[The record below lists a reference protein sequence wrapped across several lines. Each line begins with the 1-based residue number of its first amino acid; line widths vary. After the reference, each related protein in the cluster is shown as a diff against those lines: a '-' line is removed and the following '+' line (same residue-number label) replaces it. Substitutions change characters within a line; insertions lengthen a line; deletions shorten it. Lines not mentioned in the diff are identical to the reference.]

1 MTNSLTRSICSTKV
15 CPSPYTLIFRMTIFE
30 NDYFEFKSR
39 ATHAKQTAVHESLK
53 PIQTTQFFDV
63 SQNFPII
70 RLNV

>member
-1 MTNSLTRSICSTKV
+1 MTNNLTRSIYSTKD

-39 ATHAKQTAVHESLK
+39 ASCVKKTAVSESLK
-53 PIQTTQFFDV
+53 PAQTTQFFDV

>member
-1 MTNSLTRSICSTKV
+1 MTNNLTRSIYLTKD

-39 ATHAKQTAVHESLK
+39 ATHAKQTAVRESLE
-53 PIQTTQFFDV
+53 PIQTTQLFHV
-63 SQNFPII
+63 SQNFPIT